1 VQIADSIRQAIS
13 KLIKEIIRIT
23 GFGDFKRLLTPGIKV
38 VIQFIVAKVGILL
51 MSAGSLIELKK
62 EQKQTE
68 LASSKQDI
76 TLKSAETG
84 VEVQGAK
91 KDITLHGQH

>member
-1 VQIADSIRQAIS
+1 
-13 KLIKEIIRIT
+13 
-23 GFGDFKRLLTPGIKV
+23 
-38 VIQFIVAKVGILL
+38 

-91 KDITLHGQH
+91 KDITLYGQH